1 MARSRLAQKQE
12 DRAVQFRPRRKVN
25 TVYPGFMKQ
34 RDRIRAGKKRKSPH
48 RLLAFSVLVSVFFL
62 IGFSYLLS
70 SGRPIFGPSIRDVD
84 SRDFFYSQY
93 MDDEARE
100 SVSGAKGGPG
110 NTPLKLFSYR
120 IGKNDSL
127 SRIAK
132 KMGVSISSLI
142 SVNRLSDAHMLR
154 VGQKLV
160 IPNQKGVYYKV
171 RKGDSVSR
179 VAKRYKV
186 SIDSIRLANGLI
198 NDEINKGEDLFIP
211 GGKLS
216 SWQMEKA
223 LGLIFRRPASGGWIS
238 SGFGYRRNPFTYR
251 HQFHPGIDIAL
262 PYWSKIRAIKSG
274 RVLFS
279 GWRGGYGKLVVVRHS
294 RGYSSRYGHMIRY
307 VVRRGQ
313 WVRRGQLLGYVGST
327 GYSTGPHL
335 HFELRRW
342 GKLLNPFRVR
352 GFRRAY
358 RRGW

>member
-1 MARSRLAQKQE
+1 MMRRHRLRE
-12 DRAVQFRPRRKVN
+12 GTRWTSPRRFLAV
-25 TVYPGFMKQ
+25 
-34 RDRIRAGKKRKSPH
+34 S
-48 RLLAFSVLVSVFFL
+48 LLISVFSL
-62 IGFSYLLS
+62 VGFSYFLS
-70 SGRPIFGPSIRDVD
+70 NGRPIFGPCIQDVD
-84 SRDFFYSQY
+84 TRDFFYSQY
-93 MDDEARE
+93 LDDEAQE
-100 SVSGAKGGPG
+100 SVTGPKGGPSM
-110 NTPLKLFSYR
+110 TPLKLFTYR

-127 SRIAK
+127 SRIAR
-132 KMGVSISSLI
+132 KMGVSLSSLI
-142 SVNRLSDAHMLR
+142 SVNRLNDAHMLR
-154 VGQKLV
+154 IGQELV
-160 IPNQKGVYYKV
+160 IPNQKGIYYKV
-171 RKGDSVSR
+171 RRRDSVGKL
-179 VAKRYKV
+179 AKKYEV
-186 SIDSIRLANGLI
+186 SIDSIRLANGLVR
-198 NDEINKGEDLFIP
+198 DKINKGEELFIP

-223 LGLIFRRPASGGWIS
+223 LGLIFRRPVAGGRIS

-262 PYWSKIRAIKSG
+262 PYWTRIRAIKSG

-307 VVRRGQ
+307 VVRKGQ

-327 GYSTGPHL
+327 GFSTGPHL

-358 RRGW
+358 RRGY